1 MKTPGV
7 LIDVGTQRD
16 GYTFRP
22 DPRSRVWL
30 EKTYPNLPRVASV
43 FIGFDQHQDLQQ
55 IPQSIW
61 QQIVQLL
68 TGLSFVEINNIGGFV
83 VTNPQ
88 TEQEV
93 FNSLMVYV
101 YENKSIQWPWRS
113 DGRHG

>member
-1 MKTPGV
+1 MKTPKI
-7 LIDVGTQRD
+7 LIDVGIQRD
-16 GYTFRP
+16 GYTFRT

-30 EKTYPNLPRVASV
+30 EKTYPNQPRVASV

-61 QQIVQLL
+61 QQVVQLL
-68 TGLSFVEINNIGGFV
+68 TGLSFEEINQIGGFV
-83 VTNPQ
+83 VTDPQ

-101 YENKSIQWPWRS
+101 
-113 DGRHG
+113 